1 MKGPS
6 PSNRENPPYP
16 RPPPRGGRAR
26 EENMFVLK
34 EMMSSLV
41 LILFG
46 LFFLLYNLKYPLDT
60 RANPGPGV
68 FPLMVGAV
76 LVILAAWQ
84 LVQDRRKPKIE
95 EVKESREE
103 TGRSLG
109 EFLQRYRVETKP
121 LLMIAVF
128 VVYLLMV
135 KWVGFFI
142 SNFLFVIISSKLIGA
157 RDWGRPV
164 ALSAG
169 ISLFCYFLFE
179 VWLKLSF
186 PRGVLF

>member
-1 MKGPS
+1 MAI
-6 PSNRENPPYP
+6 R
-16 RPPPRGGRAR
+16 
-26 EENMFVLK
+26 K
-34 EMMSSLV
+34 EIASSLV

-46 LFFLLYNLKYPLDT
+46 AGFLLYNIKYPMDT
-60 RANPGPGV
+60 WANPGPGV

-84 LVQDRRKPKIE
+84 LVQDVRKLKPE
-95 EVKESREE
+95 ETKESHER
-103 TGRSLG
+103 TGRTVT
-109 EFLQRYRVETKP
+109 EFLQRDRGKAKP
-121 LLMIAVF
+121 LLMIATF
-128 VVYLLMV
+128 ILYLLMV

-157 RDWGRPV
+157 RDWGRPI
-164 ALSAG
+164 ALSTG
-169 ISLFCYFLFE
+169 VNLFCYFLFE

>member
-1 MKGPS
+1 MMAIRKGI
-6 PSNRENPPYP
+6 
-16 RPPPRGGRAR
+16 
-26 EENMFVLK
+26 V
-34 EMMSSLV
+34 SSLV

-46 LFFLLYNLKYPLDT
+46 VFFLLYDIKYPMDIW
-60 RANPGPGV
+60 ANPGPGI

-84 LVQDRRKPKIE
+84 LVRDIREPKPE
-95 EVKESREE
+95 EAKESHEG
-103 TGRSLG
+103 TGRSIG

-121 LLMIAVF
+121 LLMTAVF
-128 VVYLLMV
+128 VAYLLMV
-135 KWVGFFI
+135 EWVGFFI
-142 SNFLFVIISSKLIGA
+142 SNFLFVIISSKLMGA

-169 ISLFCYFLFE
+169 VKLFCYFLFE

>member
-1 MKGPS
+1 MAIRKGI
-6 PSNRENPPYP
+6 
-16 RPPPRGGRAR
+16 
-26 EENMFVLK
+26 V
-34 EMMSSLV
+34 SSFV

-46 LFFLLYNLKYPLDT
+46 VVFLLYNIKYPMDT
-60 RANPGPGV
+60 WANPGPGV

-76 LVILAAWQ
+76 LVILASWQ
-84 LVQDRRKPKIE
+84 LVQDIRKPKPE
-95 EVKESREE
+95 EAKEGRER
-103 TGRSLG
+103 TGRSIG

-128 VVYLLMV
+128 IVYLLMV

-169 ISLFCYFLFE
+169 VNLFCYFLFE

-186 PRGVLF
+186 PSGILF